1 MAATI
6 YIDGLPY
13 DVSQDSA
20 EVRSRLEAAI
30 KNNEIDP
37 GDGRGMGDKHKE
49 RLG

>member
-37 GDGRGMGDKHKE
+37 GDGRGMGDKH
-49 RLG
+49 